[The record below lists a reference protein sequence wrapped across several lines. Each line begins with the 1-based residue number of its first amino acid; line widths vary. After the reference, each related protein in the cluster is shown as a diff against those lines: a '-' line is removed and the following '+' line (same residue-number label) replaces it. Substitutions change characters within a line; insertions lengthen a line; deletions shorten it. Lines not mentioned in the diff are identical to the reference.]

1 MRLLIADKFPETY
14 IAAFRTLGIAVEYD
28 PTVTADALPAKAKDV
43 EILVVRSKKVTRA
56 TIDGA
61 KNLELVLRAGAGV
74 DTIDVGAASERG
86 IYVANCPGKNS
97 IAVAELAMALMLS
110 LDRRVAD
117 GTADLRA
124 GKWNKKEY
132 STADG
137 IKGKTLGI
145 VGFGAIGRAV
155 AERALAFEMHVIAHS
170 LPEDAA
176 AMRNLGVTPVDTL
189 FELAEKS
196 DAVTIHIPQSA
207 ETKKLF
213 GVEFFSRMK
222 QNAMF
227 INTSRGGVVD
237 QAALERAMKER
248 GIRAALDVFDP
259 EPEGGTAEFAPAIA
273 HLPGFVGTHHIGAST
288 EQAQNAIAEE
298 AVRIVREFV
307 TTGHAP
313 NCVNIERHAPAKV
326 QLLVRHY
333 DKVGVLASVL
343 EIVRKYGLNVEDMNN
358 TIFAGAKAAVA
369 VLKLSAAPPDDVIEE
384 LSKLEGQVIQVSV
397 KPL

>member
-14 IAAFRTLGIAVEYD
+14 IAAFRSLGIGVEYE
-28 PTVTADALPAKAKDV
+28 PGVTADALADKAADF

-56 TIDGA
+56 TIEKA
-61 KNLELVLRAGAGV
+61 KKLELVLRAGAGV
-74 DTIDVGAASERG
+74 DTIDVAAASERG

-97 IAVAELAMALMLS
+97 VAVAELAMALL
-110 LDRRVAD
+110 LAIDRRVAD

-124 GKWNKKEY
+124 GKWNKKDY
-132 STADG
+132 SVADG

-155 AERALAFEMHVIAHS
+155 AARALAFEMSVIAHS
-170 LPEDAA
+170 LPADEP
-176 AMRNLGVTPVDTL
+176 AMRELGVTPMGSL

-196 DAVTIHIPQSA
+196 DVVSLHIPQSA
-207 ETKKLF
+207 DTKKLF

-222 QNAMF
+222 QNAIF
-227 INTSRGGVVD
+227 VNTSRGGVVD

-259 EPEGGTAEFAPAIA
+259 EPEGGTADFAPTIA
-273 HLPGFVGTHHIGAST
+273 TLPGFVGTHHIGAST

-307 TTGHAP
+307 TSGHVA
-313 NCVNIERHAPAKV
+313 NVVNIERHAPAKV

-343 EIVRKYGLNVEDMNN
+343 EVIRRYGLNVEDMNN

-369 VLKLSAAPPDDVIEE
+369 VIRLSAAPPDEVIQE
-384 LSKLEGQVIQVSV
+384 LSNLKEQIIQVSV